1 MKRFIFPM
9 NFKTVFPFLLVTV
22 IFTLPYTPTI
32 SKYVWKDE
40 IKLNL
45 TILYPETELTSIL
58 ITAPYMGC
66 IFEGTGIQIVGNSG
80 QWNLSAEEGYS
91 LPETI
96 TVKIGENVYTVY
108 TNGQGNQEGI
118 TFEQETGMLTVA
130 EGLIGNDSVT
140 ITANGQ
146 IAEEFPTLPDVPP
159 QITQPEDTVSGGGTG
174 TESTDGATGTESEGE
189 STSSESEG
197 ESAGSESSGESTGS
211 ESSGESTGS
220 ESEGE
225 STSSENGGESTG
237 TESSGESAGSEGE
250 GESTSSENGGE
261 STGTESGGESTGT
274 ESGGESTG
282 TESEGESAGSESSGE
297 SAGTESGGESTG
309 SESGEEST
317 SSEGE
322 GESTGSESSGEST
335 SSESEGEST
344 GSDGAGNSSEV

>member
-1 MKRFIFPM
+1 MKEDFILT
-9 NFKTVFPFLLVTV
+9 NGSQLQFLLV
-22 IFTLPYTPTI
+22 
-32 SKYVWKDE
+32 S
-40 IKLNL
+40 L

-66 IFEGTGIQIVGNSG
+66 IFERTGIQIVGNSG

-189 STSSESEG
+189 S
-197 ESAGSESSGESTGS
+197 
-211 ESSGESTGS
+211 
-220 ESEGE
+220 
-225 STSSENGGESTG
+225 
-237 TESSGESAGSEGE
+237 
-250 GESTSSENGGE
+250 
-261 STGTESGGESTGT
+261 
-274 ESGGESTG
+274 
-282 TESEGESAGSESSGE
+282 
-297 SAGTESGGESTG
+297 AGT
-309 SESGEEST
+309 
-317 SSEGE
+317 
-322 GESTGSESSGEST
+322 
-335 SSESEGEST
+335 
-344 GSDGAGNSSEV
+344 DGAGNSSEV